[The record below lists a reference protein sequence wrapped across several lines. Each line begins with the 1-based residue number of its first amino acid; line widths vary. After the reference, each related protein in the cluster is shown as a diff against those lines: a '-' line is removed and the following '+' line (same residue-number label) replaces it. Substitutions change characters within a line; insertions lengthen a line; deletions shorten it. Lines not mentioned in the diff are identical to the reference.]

1 MRTVWDKVAANAP
14 AFNGPDEK
22 GKGMPE
28 GQGMRATLQRRMLLL
43 GMIPRRPRRLSAPD
57 LKERL
62 AYRGIDV
69 SLRTVER
76 DVENLSS
83 FLPLVCDDRERPYGW
98 YWSDEAPLQDVPAMD
113 PETALTLQIL
123 HAHSAQLLPPSAR
136 ARLKPQVARA
146 REVLDSAG
154 DASGL
159 SLWPERVRIL
169 SNGPPLTPPEMADG
183 VFPVLQQG
191 LLERRCLDIT
201 YRSRSKGQVKD
212 HRIHPLAL
220 VFREPVTY
228 LLATIEPH
236 QDVLHLAAH
245 RIEASTL
252 TDVPARDPEGGFDL
266 NQVIRDGAF
275 DYPEGALIT
284 LELRVNADLAYHLHE
299 ARLAEDQLIERG
311 PDGTSRVTATVRDT
325 ARLKWWLL
333 GLGAGVEVVGP
344 PSLRDAIAQE
354 LESARLAYRTK
365 DPA

>member
-1 MRTVWDKVAANAP
+1 
-14 AFNGPDEK
+14 
-22 GKGMPE
+22 MPE

-43 GMIPRRPRRLSAPD
+43 GMIPRQPRRVSAPD
-57 LKERL
+57 LVGRL
-62 AYRGIDV
+62 QTRGL
-69 SLRTVER
+69 STTLRTIER
-76 DVENLSS
+76 DLEALSG
-83 FLPLVCDDRERPYGW
+83 FLPLGRDERDRPYGW
-98 YWSDEAPLQDVPAMD
+98 YWLSEAPLQDVPAMD

-123 HAHSAQLLPPSAR
+123 DAHSAQLLPPSAR
-136 ARLKPQVARA
+136 ARLKPQAARA
-146 REVLDSAG
+146 REVLDSTG
-154 DASGL
+154 EASGL

-169 SNGPPLTPPEMADG
+169 SNGPPLTPPEMPDG
-183 VFPVLQQG
+183 VFLVLQQG

-228 LLATIEPH
+228 LLATMEPH
-236 QDVLHLAAH
+236 QDVVHLAAH
-245 RIEASTL
+245 RIEAAAL
-252 TDVPARDPEGGFDL
+252 TDQPARDPEGGFDL
-266 NQVIRDGAF
+266 DQIIRNGAF
-275 DYPEGALIT
+275 DYPEGDAIP

-344 PSLRDAIAQE
+344 PSLRDAVAQE